1 MASRPYARSALGGA
15 GIDHA
20 ALRLLENTPLE
31 VEVVEGRLRAQA
43 RLGVPYDELGRLENA
58 VERSCTPSSIRSRPD
73 YDGFLARYPGAPVRD
88 FDGNPD
94 MVSELDALIAYL
106 QVLGT
111 MVDFSTYEADADENL
126 R

>member
-1 MASRPYARSALGGA
+1 MRDPRSVVPESIMPPYA
-15 GIDHA
+15 H
-20 ALRLLENTPLE
+20 LERTPLE
-31 VEVVEGRLRAQA
+31 IEAVEGRMRALT
-43 RLGVPYDELGRLENA
+43 RLGTPYDELDRLENA
-58 VERSCTPSSIRSRPD
+58 VSDIHTQLDPFAAD
-73 YDGFLARYPGAPVRD
+73 YDGFITRYPGAPVRD

-94 MVSELDALIAYL
+94 EVTELDALIAYL

>member
-1 MASRPYARSALGGA
+1 MTASSPIVSDIHTQL
-15 GIDHA
+15 DPFA
-20 ALRLLENTPLE
+20 A
-31 VEVVEGRLRAQA
+31 
-43 RLGVPYDELGRLENA
+43 
-58 VERSCTPSSIRSRPD
+58 D
-73 YDGFLARYPGAPVRD
+73 YDGFITRYPGAPVRD

-94 MVSELDALIAYL
+94 EVTELDALIAYL

>member
-1 MASRPYARSALGGA
+1 MRAL
-15 GIDHA
+15 
-20 ALRLLENTPLE
+20 LR
-31 VEVVEGRLRAQA
+31 V
-43 RLGVPYDELGRLENA
+43 GVPYDEYDRMEHA
-58 VERSCTPSSIRSRPD
+58 VSDVYTQLDPFSAD
-73 YDGFLARYPGAPVRD
+73 YDAFLARYPGAPIRD

-111 MVDFSTYEADADENL
+111 MVDFSTYEAEADENL